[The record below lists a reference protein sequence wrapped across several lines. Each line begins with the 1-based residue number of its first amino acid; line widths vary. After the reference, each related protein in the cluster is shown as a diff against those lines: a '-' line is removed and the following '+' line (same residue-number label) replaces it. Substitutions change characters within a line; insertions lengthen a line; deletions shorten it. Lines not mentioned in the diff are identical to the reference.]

1 MIRDQETATYQDI
14 WALEAYHQHSP
25 GESYVETFCE
35 MPQVARLRQIVPV
48 ASVLDAGC
56 GAGKGA
62 LALKATGYDVFCA
75 DLVDVRQGAALDLP
89 FRSVCLWDDLK
100 VAMGREVDW
109 VYCCDVLEHIPTPF
123 TMLTVSQLL
132 KVARWG
138 VFLSISLQPDVFG
151 AWVGKPLHQTVQSF
165 TAWRDQLAELGTVTE
180 ARDLLTTGLY
190 LVVP

>member
-1 MIRDQETATYQDI
+1 MIRIQEAETYQDI

-25 GESYVETFCE
+25 GESYVETFCA
-35 MPQVARLRQIVPV
+35 MAPRAVVG
-48 ASVLDAGC
+48 SVLDAGC

-62 LALKATGYDVFCA
+62 LALRQAGCRVFCA
-75 DLVDVRQGAALDLP
+75 DLVDVRQGEALALP
-89 FRSVCLWDDLK
+89 FTAVCLWDDLR
-100 VAMGREVDW
+100 VAIGRQVDW

-123 TMLTVSQLL
+123 TMLVVHQLL
-132 KVARWG
+132 QVARRG

-180 ARDLLTTGLY
+180 ARDLLSTGLY
-190 LVVP
+190 LVTR